1 MPAKLVQGRFSELR
15 SRIEAATSA
24 DFLTDETITAR
35 LLCCLGPILNQAP
48 VDPMKPT
55 TFTALLCTV
64 LFCSSANA
72 DFFIDNFTKLDAVG
86 GGATSIGSNGITV
99 SVTNTSGTTIVD
111 DAGNQYI
118 FQANSG
124 DSFTVSYDWA
134 GIFNDLQSVS
144 GNQLVS
150 SPVSFFGDWTME
162 IDTGVGSPT
171 NFGPS
176 IPTILPAAIDLDNA
190 TELTYTFTYNGGSP
204 LGFGVGA
211 FGGTANPLFAT
222 PEPTA
227 FFMLGSAGVI
237 LVSRRRRKA

>member
-1 MPAKLVQGRFSELR
+1 MKLKSF
-15 SRIEAATSA
+15 I
-24 DFLTDETITAR
+24 
-35 LLCCLGPILNQAP
+35 
-48 VDPMKPT
+48 
-55 TFTALLCTV
+55 ALFCTV
-64 LFCSSANA
+64 LFCSTANA
-72 DFFIDNFTKLDAVG
+72 EFYIDNFTTLDAVG

-99 SVTNTSGTTIVD
+99 SVTDTAGTTIAD
-111 DAGNQYI
+111 DVGNQYI
-118 FQANSG
+118 FQANNIG

-134 GIFNDLQSVS
+134 GVFNSLQSVS
-144 GNQLVS
+144 GNQLSS
-150 SPVSFFGDWTME
+150 SPVSFFGNWTMA

-171 NFGPS
+171 TFSPS
-176 IPTILPAAIDLDNA
+176 IPTILPVAIDLDNA